1 MSYVPKVQKA
11 ESKGE
16 IKLGSE
22 MNIPSFSS
30 ANKLEISDKKLEKR
44 KSIEFPKKGSDK
56 KTNIFLAL
64 QNK

>member
-1 MSYVPKVQKA
+1 VQKA

-16 IKLGSE
+16 IKIGSE

-30 ANKLEISDKKLEKR
+30 ANKLELTSDKKLDQR
-44 KSIEFPKKGSDK
+44 KSVEFPKKGSDK